1 MQPYKYTTKF
11 EAKISPCDIGEES
24 FISLASLD
32 NLESLVPKGVN
43 FKDNI
48 DLMGVAFNAAVVNV
62 FNRNGD
68 GIDSATAAKFTK
80 NFIHKP
86 TNIEHDKE
94 KIVGHIA
101 TAGFSDFKTSQIIA
115 EEEVKKLKEP
125 FNIALG
131 AIVYKSAN
139 KGFAMALQRSVDPED
154 SYHNKISASW
164 EVGFTDYNLAVGSE
178 NLSDARIVSDKEEID
193 ELKGHL
199 KAYGGNGKTSKGESI
214 YRLITGRIYPL
225 GIGFTVNPAA
235 DVKGIFMPSTENIGP
250 TLKEDKE
257 KKISQNQLINV
268 KTRKNSPME
277 ENIISELKDLLV
289 EKKFSQEAVAS
300 MTSTFADAIREK
312 DEQYRKDLN
321 SAQEEKEALAKES
334 QELKSSVEE
343 LKAKF
348 EESQQKISEFEAAQK
363 ADQAVARFNERMD
376 VIDQQFDLDDED
388 KQFLASELKDLDET
402 DEAFASLQEKLNIV
416 WKHKN
421 IESKQEFDKQ
431 IQARIDEEVEK
442 RIAEA
447 SGEDKSEEEILDDV
461 ESSEATICNSNETV
475 SREDESLRERF
486 AAAFDRSNIE
496 IS

>member
-1 MQPYKYTTKF
+1 
-11 EAKISPCDIGEES
+11 
-24 FISLASLD
+24 
-32 NLESLVPKGVN
+32 
-43 FKDNI
+43 
-48 DLMGVAFNAAVVNV
+48 
-62 FNRNGD
+62 
-68 GIDSATAAKFTK
+68 
-80 NFIHKP
+80 
-86 TNIEHDKE
+86 
-94 KIVGHIA
+94 
-101 TAGFSDFKTSQIIA
+101 
-115 EEEVKKLKEP
+115 
-125 FNIALG
+125 
-131 AIVYKSAN
+131 
-139 KGFAMALQRSVDPED
+139 
-154 SYHNKISASW
+154 
-164 EVGFTDYNLAVGSE
+164 
-178 NLSDARIVSDKEEID
+178 
-193 ELKGHL
+193 
-199 KAYGGNGKTSKGESI
+199 
-214 YRLITGRIYPL
+214 
-225 GIGFTVNPAA
+225 
-235 DVKGIFMPSTENIGP
+235 
-250 TLKEDKE
+250 
-257 KKISQNQLINV
+257 
-268 KTRKNSPME
+268 ME

-348 EESQQKISEFEAAQK
+348 EESQQKIAEFEAAQK
-363 ADQAVARFNERMD
+363 AEQAVARFNERMD

>member
-1 MQPYKYTTKF
+1 MIDHSNEQH
-11 EAKISPCDIGEES
+11 
-24 FISLASLD
+24 
-32 NLESLVPKGVN
+32 GV
-43 FKDNI
+43 
-48 DLMGVAFNAAVVNV
+48 
-62 FNRNGD
+62 
-68 GIDSATAAKFTK
+68 
-80 NFIHKP
+80 
-86 TNIEHDKE
+86 
-94 KIVGHIA
+94 
-101 TAGFSDFKTSQIIA
+101 
-115 EEEVKKLKEP
+115 
-125 FNIALG
+125 
-131 AIVYKSAN
+131 
-139 KGFAMALQRSVDPED
+139 
-154 SYHNKISASW
+154 
-164 EVGFTDYNLAVGSE
+164 
-178 NLSDARIVSDKEEID
+178 
-193 ELKGHL
+193 
-199 KAYGGNGKTSKGESI
+199 
-214 YRLITGRIYPL
+214 YPL

-334 QELKSSVEE
+334 QELKASVEE

-348 EESQQKISEFEAAQK
+348 EESQQKIAEFEAAQK
-363 ADQAVARFNERMD
+363 AEQAVARFNERMD